1 MDKQLL
7 FALDIGT
14 RSVVGLIGELENGII
29 KLIASDREEH
39 HTRAMLDGQIH
50 DVQEVA
56 EVLATVKAR
65 LETTTGKLTKVAV
78 AAAGR
83 ALCTLK
89 VSATLDTA
97 SHSALTA
104 DDERSLE
111 LAAIQTAQAKLATAG
126 TVPDPSDYYCVGYSV
141 INFSLDGTRIK
152 SLVGQR
158 GKHAA
163 IEAIATFLPRQVI
176 DSLQSAIQTVGLEMA
191 TLTLEPIAAINVLI
205 PSTMRHLNLVLI
217 DVGAGTSDVA
227 ITRDGS
233 VIAYGMVPFAGDE
246 ITEAI
251 SQQFLLDFNVAE
263 TVKRQLSGK
272 NKKISFTDVLGMSQ
286 KVPVKAVVDA
296 MAPKVGELAQA
307 LAAEILALNNE
318 CPQAVLLVGGGAL
331 TPLLPEALAKAL
343 SLPTARVAIRRPDSI
358 EGITGVPA
366 KLCTPDS
373 VTPLGILKLAGGR
386 TLNFINITLN
396 ERTIR
401 LFNLSR
407 LTVADALLAAGI
419 DIRALRGRPG
429 MGLTI
434 SVNGE
439 TRFIAGSHG
448 SHGEIFKN
456 GQPAKLNDALHDQ
469 DALAVSLGTD
479 GTTPAPRLKD
489 IVPANE
495 PLTITLDRKK
505 YSLERL
511 ITVNGNPAAPD
522 TVLHDRDQL
531 CTNST
536 FTLKQALTQLKLEP
550 APAEF
555 VYQVNGA
562 ERSYKIWPKYTINN
576 VSAISD
582 TLLTSGDIIEILKPS
597 PPTLAEILGINKE
610 SDPTIHVLFNNA
622 PCTIPIYRNTVLV
635 NGQQADINLPAVSGS
650 AIDFTTSSDL
660 QPLISDVLLAADF
673 DPLSLSITAKVNVLL
688 NGLPTEFT
696 AVVKDGDSVTIQVI
710 ETENKNLVGL

>member
-1 MDKQLL
+1 MNKQLL

-14 RSVVGLIGELENGII
+14 RSVVGLVGEMENGLI
-29 KLIASDREEH
+29 KLVASDREEH

-56 EVLATVKAR
+56 EVLASVKTR
-65 LETTTGKLTKVAV
+65 LEATTGALTKVAV

-89 VSATLDTA
+89 ISATLDTA
-97 SHSALTA
+97 SHGALTTE
-104 DDERSLE
+104 DERSLE
-111 LAAIQTAQAKLATAG
+111 LAAIQAAQAELATSGA
-126 TVPDPSDYYCVGYSV
+126 VPQPSDYYCVGYSV
-141 INFSLDGTRIK
+141 ISFSLDGTRIK

-158 GKHAA
+158 GKHSA

-176 DSLQSAIQTVGLEMA
+176 DSLQSALQTVGLEMS

-205 PSTMRHLNLVLI
+205 PTTMRHLNLVLI

-251 SQQFLLDFNVAE
+251 SQQYLLDFNVAE
-263 TVKRQLSGK
+263 TVKRQSGGK

-286 KVPVKAVVDA
+286 KVSAKDIVAA
-296 MAPKVGELAQA
+296 MTPKVGELAQA

-318 CPQAVLLVGGGAL
+318 RPQAVLLVGGGAL
-331 TPLLPEALAKAL
+331 TPLLPEALAQAL
-343 SLPTARVAIRRPDSI
+343 DIPAAKVAIRCPDSI
-358 EGITGVPA
+358 EGIIGIPKT
-366 KLCTPDS
+366 LCTPDS

-386 TLNFINITLN
+386 MLNFINITLN

-434 SVNGE
+434 SVNGK

-448 SHGEIFKN
+448 NPGEILKN

-469 DALAVSLGTD
+469 DTLVVNLGTN
-479 GTTPAPRLKD
+479 GTAPEPLLKD
-489 IVPANE
+489 IAAAPE
-495 PLTITLDRKK
+495 SLPITIDGKNYL
-505 YSLERL
+505 LEQP
-511 ITVNGNPAAPD
+511 ITVNGTPAAPN
-522 TVLHDRDQL
+522 TILCDRDQICVNPKL
-531 CTNST
+531 
-536 FTLKQALTQLKLEP
+536 TLKQALQQLALEP
-550 APAEF
+550 APAEY
-555 VYQVNGA
+555 VYQVNGS
-562 ERSYKIWPKYTINN
+562 ERSYTIWPQYTINN
-576 VSAISD
+576 VLAAPD
-582 TLLTSGDIIEILKPS
+582 TLLASGNTIEILKLP
-597 PPTLAEILGINKE
+597 PPTLADVLGINSQDSS
-610 SDPTIHVLFNNA
+610 SDIKVLFNGT
-622 PCTIPIYRNTVLV
+622 PCTIPTHRHTVLV
-635 NGQQADINLPAVSGS
+635 DGHLADISLPAISGS
-650 AIDFTTSSDL
+650 AIDFTTSDL

-673 DPLSLSITAKVNVLL
+673 DPLSLPVTASVNVLL
-688 NGLPTEFT
+688 NGLATEFT
-696 AVVKDGDSVTIQVI
+696 AIVKNGDSVTIQII
-710 ETENKNLVGL
+710 EK

>member
-14 RSVVGLIGELENGII
+14 RSVVGLVGEMEAGTI

-50 DVQEVA
+50 DVLEVA
-56 EVLATVKAR
+56 EVLASVKTR
-65 LETTTGKLTKVAV
+65 LEATTGKLTKVAV

-97 SHSALTA
+97 SHGALTTE
-104 DDERSLE
+104 DERSLE
-111 LAAIQTAQAKLATAG
+111 LAAIQTAQAELAASG
-126 TVPDPSDYYCVGYSV
+126 AVSQPSDYYCVGYSV
-141 INFSLDGTRIK
+141 ISFSLDGTRIK

-158 GKHAA
+158 GKHST
-163 IEAIATFLPRQVI
+163 IDAIATFLPRQVI
-176 DSLQSAIQTVGLEMA
+176 DSLQSAIQTVGLEIA

-205 PSTMRHLNLVLI
+205 PTTMRHLNLVLI

-263 TVKRQLSGK
+263 TVKRQVGGK

-286 KVPVKAVVDA
+286 KVSAKAIVDS
-296 MAPKVGELAQA
+296 MTPKVGELAQA

-331 TPLLPEALAKAL
+331 TPLLPEALAQAL
-343 SLPTARVAIRRPDSI
+343 SIPAARVAIRRPDSI
-358 EGITGVPA
+358 EGITGIPA

-386 TLNFINITLN
+386 TLNFINIKLN

-419 DIRALRGRPG
+419 DIRSLRGRPG

-434 SVNGE
+434 SVNGD

-448 SHGEIFKN
+448 SPGTILKN

-469 DALAVSLGTD
+469 DTIEVNLGTD
-479 GTTPAPRLKD
+479 GTAPAPLLKD
-489 IVPANE
+489 IVPAPA
-495 PLTITLDRKK
+495 PLTVTIDGKK
-505 YSLERL
+505 YLLEQP
-511 ITVNGNPAAPD
+511 ITVNGNPATPD
-522 TVLHDRDQL
+522 TILCDRDQIYATPKL
-531 CTNST
+531 
-536 FTLKQALTQLKLEP
+536 TLKQALRQLSLEP
-550 APAEF
+550 TPIEY
-555 VYQVNGA
+555 VYHVNEA
-562 ERSYKIWPKYTINN
+562 ERSYTIWPKYTIDN
-576 VSAISD
+576 VLATPD
-582 TLLTSGDIIEILKPS
+582 TLLTSDNIIEIVKLP
-597 PPTLAEILGINKE
+597 PPTLAEVLGIDSLN
-610 SDPTIHVLFNNA
+610 SGSTIKVFFNDT
-622 PCTIPIYRNTVLV
+622 PCTIPIHRHTVLV
-635 NGQQADINLPAVSGS
+635 DGHPADINLPAVSGS
-650 AIDFTTSSDL
+650 TIDFTTASDL

-673 DPLSLSITAKVNVLL
+673 DPLSLPVTARVSVLL
-688 NGLPTEFT
+688 NGLPTEYT
-696 AVVKDGDSVTIQVI
+696 AIVKNGDSVSIQI
-710 ETENKNLVGL
+710 I

>member
-1 MDKQLL
+1 MNKQLL

-14 RSVVGLIGELENGII
+14 RSVVGLVGEMENGLI
-29 KLIASDREEH
+29 KLVASDREEH

-56 EVLATVKAR
+56 EVLAAVKTR
-65 LETTTGKLTKVAV
+65 LEATTGALTKVAV

-89 VSATLDTA
+89 TSATLDTA
-97 SHSALTA
+97 SHGALTIE
-104 DDERSLE
+104 DERSLE
-111 LAAIQTAQAKLATAG
+111 LAAIQAAQAELATSGA
-126 TVPDPSDYYCVGYSV
+126 VPQPSDYYCVGYSV
-141 INFSLDGTRIK
+141 VSFSLDGTRIK
-152 SLVGQR
+152 SLIGQR
-158 GKHAA
+158 GKQSA

-176 DSLQSAIQTVGLEMA
+176 DSLQSAIQTVGLEMS

-205 PSTMRHLNLVLI
+205 PTTMRHLNLVLI

-263 TVKRQLSGK
+263 TVKRQSSGK

-286 KVPVKAVVDA
+286 KVSAKDIIAA
-296 MAPKVGELAQA
+296 MTSKVGELAQA
-307 LAAEILALNNE
+307 LAAEILSLNNE
-318 CPQAVLLVGGGAL
+318 RPQAVLLVGGGAL
-331 TPLLPEALAKAL
+331 TPLLPEALAQAL
-343 SLPTARVAIRRPDSI
+343 DIPAAKIAIRRPDSI
-358 EGITGVPA
+358 EGIIGIPA
-366 KLCTPDS
+366 ALCTPDS

-386 TLNFINITLN
+386 MLNFINITLN

-434 SVNGE
+434 SVNGK

-448 SHGEIFKN
+448 NPGEILQN
-456 GQPAKLNDALHDQ
+456 GQPAKLTDALHDQ
-469 DALAVSLGTD
+469 DILVVNLGTN
-479 GTTPAPRLKD
+479 GTAPAPLLKD
-489 IVPANE
+489 IAATPESVPI
-495 PLTITLDRKK
+495 TIDGKNYL
-505 YSLERL
+505 LEQP
-511 ITVNGNPAAPD
+511 ITVNGTPATPD
-522 TVLHDRDQL
+522 TVLSDRDQI
-531 CTNST
+531 CVNPRP
-536 FTLKQALTQLKLEP
+536 TLKQALQQLALEP
-550 APAEF
+550 SPTEY
-555 VYQVNGA
+555 VYQVNRS
-562 ERSYKIWPKYTINN
+562 ERSYTIWPKYTINN
-576 VSAISD
+576 VPAAPD
-582 TLLTSGDIIEILKPS
+582 TLLASGDTIEIRKLP
-597 PPTLAEILGINKE
+597 PPTLADVLGITNQDSSNDIK
-610 SDPTIHVLFNNA
+610 VLFNGT
-622 PCTIPIYRNTVLV
+622 PCTIPIHRHTVLV
-635 NGQQADINLPAVSGS
+635 DGHPADISLPAVSGS
-650 AIDFTTSSDL
+650 VIDFTSSDI

-673 DPLSLSITAKVNVLL
+673 DPLSLPVTASVNVLL

-696 AVVKDGDSVTIQVI
+696 AIVKNGDSVTIQII
-710 ETENKNLVGL
+710 EK

>member
-14 RSVVGLIGELENGII
+14 RSVVGLVGEIDNGAI

-56 EVLATVKAR
+56 EVLAAVKTR

-89 VSATLDTA
+89 VAATLDTA
-97 SHSALTA
+97 SHGALTA
-104 DDERSLE
+104 EDERSLE
-111 LAAIQTAQAKLATAG
+111 LAALQTAQSELATSG

-141 INFSLDGTRIK
+141 ISFSLDGTRIK

-158 GKHAA
+158 GKQSA
-163 IEAIATFLPRQVI
+163 IEVIATFLPRQVI
-176 DSLQSAIQTVGLEMA
+176 DSLQSAIQSVGLDMA

-246 ITEAI
+246 ITETI
-251 SQQFLLDFNVAE
+251 SQQYLLDFNVAE
-263 TVKRQLSGK
+263 KVKRQLGGK
-272 NKKISFTDVLGMSQ
+272 NKKISFTDVLGLAQ
-286 KVPVKAVVDA
+286 KVSAKDIIDA
-296 MAPKVGELAQA
+296 MTPKVNELAQA
-307 LAAEILALNNE
+307 LAKEILALNAE
-318 CPQAVLLVGGGAL
+318 CPQAILLVGGGAL
-331 TPLLPEALAKAL
+331 TPLLPECLATAL
-343 SLPTARVAIRRPDSI
+343 SMPAARIAIRRPDSL
-358 EGITGVPA
+358 EGLTGIPA

-386 TLNFINITLN
+386 TLNFINISLN

-407 LTVADALLAAGI
+407 LTVADALLVAGI

-439 TRFIAGSHG
+439 TRFIAGTHG
-448 SHGEIFKN
+448 SPGEILIN
-456 GQPAKLNDALHDQ
+456 GQPAKLTDTLQDQ
-469 DALAVSLGTD
+469 DNLTVTLGSD
-479 GTTPAPRLKD
+479 GATPTPCLQEIAAIPAPLAITLDNKD
-489 IVPANE
+489 YQLEI
-495 PLTITLDRKK
+495 PLTI
-505 YSLERL
+505 
-511 ITVNGNPAAPD
+511 NGAPAAPD
-522 TVLHDRDQL
+522 TILHDRDQI
-531 CTNST
+531 CTQT
-536 FTLKQALTQLKLEP
+536 RLTLQQVLTQLSLAP
-550 APAEF
+550 APVEY
-555 VYQVNGA
+555 VYQINGA
-562 ERSYKIWPKYTINN
+562 ERAYAIWPKYTVNA
-576 VSAISD
+576 SHASPD
-582 TLLTSGDIIEILKPS
+582 TLLQSGDRIKRLAPP
-597 PPTLAEILGINKE
+597 PPTLAELLGIDKADASRNI
-610 SDPTIHVLFNNA
+610 TVLFNGS
-622 PCTIPIYRNTVLV
+622 PCLIPVHRHTVLV
-635 NGQQADINLPAVSGS
+635 DGQPADISQSVPSGGLIEYT
-650 AIDFTTSSDL
+650 ATPDM

-673 DPLSLSITAKVNVLL
+673 DPRSLPVTARVNVLL
-688 NGLPTEFT
+688 NGAPTEYT
-696 AVVKDGDSVTIQVI
+696 AIVREGDSVSLQVLD
-710 ETENKNLVGL
+710 K